1 MTNEEGTGTENLFL
15 WIKNVVAPTEIRTH
29 ITLLVYFSYFSK
41 DMRNIQGSNRAIF
54 FQAQKLWFFYLQN
67 FSYDKCWDFLF
78 VSSVVFFVIS
88 CVFVGLRWQQRLPR
102 AYFCLLRATP
112 QLKLVKTSTATQTVF
127 SAIQCIIRPASLA
140 FFPCAALLDVFT
152 TDFLHKHQF
161 KACLAIIKNP

>member
-1 MTNEEGTGTENLFL
+1 MLLHPLRFEPTSPFWCIFPIFL
-15 WIKNVVAPTEIRTH
+15 KIWE
-29 ITLLVYFSYFSK
+29 
-41 DMRNIQGSNRAIF
+41 IQGSNRAIF

-67 FSYDKCWDFLF
+67 VSYDKCWDFLF

>member
-1 MTNEEGTGTENLFL
+1 MLLHPLRFEPTSPFWCIFPIFL
-15 WIKNVVAPTEIRTH
+15 KIWEIYRVRIGQFFSRPKN
-29 ITLLVYFSYFSK
+29 F
-41 DMRNIQGSNRAIF
+41 DF
-54 FQAQKLWFFYLQN
+54 FNLQN
-67 FSYDKCWDFLF
+67 VSYDICWDFLF
-78 VSSVVFFVIS
+78 VSSVDFFVIS

>member
-1 MTNEEGTGTENLFL
+1 MTNEEGTGTENLFI

-78 VSSVVFFVIS
+78 VSSVVFFLLSHVSLWVSDDNNVCHVLTSVSWELLHNSSLSKHQQQPKQCSVQSSASLGRLRSLFSHVLLFLMFLRQIS
-88 CVFVGLRWQQRLPR
+88 
-102 AYFCLLRATP
+102 YTNIS
-112 QLKLVKTSTATQTVF
+112 LKLVW
-127 SAIQCIIRPASLA
+127 L
-140 FFPCAALLDVFT
+140 
-152 TDFLHKHQF
+152 
-161 KACLAIIKNP
+161 